1 LRLHV
6 DGGLPGGENEVWIA
20 SFEGG
25 NAPQL
30 IVNYTP

>member
-1 LRLHV
+1 V
-6 DGGLPGGENEVWIA
+6 PSGENEVWIS

-30 IVNYTP
+30 VVNYTP